1 MHVDESMLA
10 SVRERY
16 GLPAIMEWKGE
27 ISDLEWSVATHN
39 PARRHD
45 VTLFILDPQRR
56 LALIRKPQFAADVW
70 RPPGGGIHPGED
82 FGTGAVRE
90 ALEET
95 GLRVE
100 LRTYL
105 VDAHALFGNEGRELA
120 WRTHVLLAETRDTE
134 IVAGDP
140 GEIEDARWGTL
151 DELAGPLR
159 ERLLAT
165 GRAFW
170 RYRVA
175 LHDAALQALRARTA
189 PSGTVPGRSVDVRS
203 GGP

>member
-1 MHVDESMLA
+1 MHVDEATLA
-10 SVRERY
+10 PVRARF
-16 GLPAIMEWKGE
+16 GAPAELRWDGE
-27 ISDLEWSVATHN
+27 ISDFEWAIATHN
-39 PARRHD
+39 PARTHD
-45 VTLFILDPQRR
+45 VTLFILDPSRR
-56 LALIRKPQFAADVW
+56 LALIRKPHFAEDVW

-82 FGTGAVRE
+82 FVAGAVRE

-100 LRTYL
+100 LRRYL
-105 VDAHALFGNEGRELA
+105 LDAHALFTNAGRDLR
-120 WRTHVLLAETRDTE
+120 WRTHVFLAETEDTE
-134 IVAGDP
+134 IVTGDP
-140 GEIEDARWGTL
+140 VEIADARWGTL

-175 LHDAALQALRARTA
+175 LHDAALAAL
-189 PSGTVPGRSVDVRS
+189 
-203 GGP
+203 